1 MVKKNKNIELNIK
14 GQYFLV
20 NIRSVAKSKRVKVSV
35 SSNGKI
41 TVSKPYWLSFKSVF
55 SFLKEQ
61 EDWIESQLNKQKI
74 FSPLLQKNKQLESR
88 ANYLKYKEQARK
100 KILIRLEEI
109 NKLYGFKYKRVS
121 VRDQKTRWGSCSRQA
136 NLNFNY
142 KLIYLPSE
150 GLDYILAH
158 ELCHLKE
165 FNHGPEFWRLVAR
178 SVPNYRYWRKKLRNI
193 DLKESD
199 F

>member
-1 MVKKNKNIELNIK
+1 MVRKNKNIELNIK

-20 NIRSVAKSKRVKVSV
+20 NIRNVARSKRVKVSV
-35 SSNGKI
+35 GSNGKI
-41 TVSKPYWLSFKSVF
+41 VVSKPYYLSFKLAL

-61 EDWIESQLNKQKI
+61 EDWIELQLNKQKI
-74 FSPLLQKNKQLESR
+74 FSPLLQKNKQIEER

-121 VRDQKTRWGSCSRQA
+121 VRNQKTRWGSCSGQA

-142 KLIYLPSE
+142 KLIHLPDE

-165 FNHGPEFWRLVAR
+165 FNHGPEFWCLVAKA
-178 SVPNYRYWRKKLRNI
+178 VPNYRYWRKKLRNI